1 MSSRVVC
8 VRCPKGCVIDV
19 TIEGGRVKDAR
30 GYGCNIGLEH
40 AREEV
45 VNPMRVVCTTVR
57 IRGGRYPR
65 LPVRTSKPV
74 PRERIREVIE
84 AVSGLVVEAPVER
97 GSVIVGNV
105 AGTGADIIAETSM
118 EREERWST
126 S

>member
-1 MSSRVVC
+1 M
-8 VRCPKGCVIDV
+8 
-19 TIEGGRVKDAR
+19 
-30 GYGCNIGLEH
+30 
-40 AREEV
+40 
-45 VNPMRVVCTTVR
+45 
-57 IRGGRYPR
+57 
-65 LPVRTSKPV
+65 RTSKPV

-84 AVSGLVVEAPVER
+84 AVRGLVVEAPVER